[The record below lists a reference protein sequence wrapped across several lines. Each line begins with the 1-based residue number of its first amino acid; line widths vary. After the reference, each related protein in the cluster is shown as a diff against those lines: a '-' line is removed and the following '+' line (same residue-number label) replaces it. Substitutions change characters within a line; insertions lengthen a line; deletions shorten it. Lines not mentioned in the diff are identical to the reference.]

1 MKSSGIKPQL
11 KISLLKKIK
20 TKRDIKKANPL
31 FNKCVKLNFTKNKL
45 LLKEVPLKINHNK
58 EEMIPLSLFKT
69 EIVQKNKYRKKF
81 FLIAKNIQDERN
93 NISKIENLIS
103 ETSLKEKIDRKKIK
117 KTKTINKLLASASL
131 NLFLEN
137 DFMDNAVDKKV
148 KKSVKNIS
156 IAKE

>member
-1 MKSSGIKPQL
+1 MKSSGTKPQL

-20 TKRDIKKANPL
+20 TKKDIKKVIPL
-31 FNKCVKLNFTKNKL
+31 FKKWLRLNFDKNKL
-45 LLKEVPLKINHNK
+45 LLKEIPLKINHN
-58 EEMIPLSLFKT
+58 EDEMMPLSLFKT
-69 EIVQKNKYRKKF
+69 EIMQKNRYGKKF
-81 FLIAKNIQDERN
+81 FFIAKNIQNERS

-117 KTKTINKLLASASL
+117 KTKIINKLPTSASL

-137 DFMDNAVDKKV
+137 DLLDNAVIKNV

-156 IAKE
+156 IVKE